1 MVILVSGE
9 RVHHIDRSR
18 FYPDVRSPNAHQRG
32 LFVSNEV
39 GERQK
44 ALVEFSPQS
53 GGSTVGQ
60 SGREGRGGVMY
71 VSTLLHRS
79 DAGFA
84 LARMSTNNA
93 ECDRRT
99 RVQVLIPVLFLLLSV
114 IILTD

>member
-44 ALVEFSPQS
+44 ALVEFRPDTTYTMMIESIIESCGMNQS
-53 GGSTVGQ
+53 NIFGDF
-60 SGREGRGGVMY
+60 GGVKIM
-71 VSTLLHRS
+71 
-79 DAGFA
+79 
-84 LARMSTNNA
+84 M
-93 ECDRRT
+93 
-99 RVQVLIPVLFLLLSV
+99 I
-114 IILTD
+114 